1 MNLINLSLILVGGG
15 VGALFRFV
23 VSRFVSERI
32 FTAFPLGTLVV
43 NVSGSLLM
51 GFFFTVINRAALS
64 QNYRFLITIGFI
76 GAYTTFSTYA
86 LETVTLL
93 QKGQYGAAFWNFFL
107 NNVVSFA
114 AIVLGILLA
123 QAHREL

>member
-1 MNLINLSLILVGGG
+1 MSLINFSLILLGGG
-15 VGALFRFV
+15 LGALFRFV
-23 VSRFVSERI
+23 VSRFISERV
-32 FTAFPLGTLVV
+32 FTVFPLGTLVV
-43 NVSGSLLM
+43 NATGSLLM

-107 NNVVSFA
+107 NNGISFV
-114 AIVLGILLA
+114 AILLGTLLA
-123 QAHREL
+123 QISRI